1 MGFTAILLFILA
13 AADAKV
19 LKLTNNNFEQ
29 KTQASRGEYSG
40 YWVVSFCNQSPR
52 CQKLQGIMGDLSNEL
67 KRTSKG
73 LVFATV
79 DTGNPINANLLERFG
94 VHDTPTLIFI
104 EQAHFAKYSSRT
116 FSKSKVKTFAQTH
129 AHGETFR
136 RVPKPKDIIEETI
149 GPVLEAFAGF
159 VFFWPVQFLMGLGLA
174 EMPARILWFGVLYVS
189 GKTFEE
195 TVYNKSERHLTIPL
209 SYMIIITHIV

>member
-149 GPVLEAFAGF
+149 GKQL
-159 VFFWPVQFLMGLGLA
+159 FFGG
-174 EMPARILWFGVLYVS
+174 GD
-189 GKTFEE
+189 
-195 TVYNKSERHLTIPL
+195 
-209 SYMIIITHIV
+209 